1 MKKIIMILMMLM
13 GVLSLSA
20 QRTYQGINGSSS
32 SIISQFK
39 RAGLV
44 VDRSVK
50 RKDCTGLYIPGKNDF
65 YLVVWKKANGKI
77 MSIVEIYKFE
87 CRAYGLFK
95 TNEIEDEFKAHGM
108 KPKRVV
114 RGGEPYDVYKNKF
127 KGGNYCDVTVSW
139 PQSLNNPDPFNGYN
153 YSVMQYF
160 YPTR

>member
-1 MKKIIMILMMLM
+1 MILMMLLV
-13 GVLSLSA
+13 GVLGTSA
-20 QRTYQGINGSSS
+20 QRTYQGINGSYV

-44 VDRSVK
+44 VDRSNK
-50 RKDCTGLYIPGKNDF
+50 KKNCTGLYIPGKDDF
-65 YLVVWKKANGKI
+65 YLVVWKGAGGKI
-77 MSIVEIYKFE
+77 MSVVEIYKFE
-87 CRAYGLFK
+87 CRAYGLIK

-114 RGGEPYDVYKNKF
+114 RGGEPYDVYKSKF
-127 KGGNYCDVTVSW
+127 RGGNYCSVTVSW

-153 YSVMQYF
+153 YLVMQFF